1 MPTLPIIE
9 EEPNQMQPDKVV
21 SIYACALRLARLA
34 ADGST
39 PAGATN
45 GYISNNLITLSMT
58 PDVDEGTDFSSKNAC
73 GDDAF
78 PVRDRPTIKRLNLSM
93 TLEVADP
100 EIAELLTASPL
111 ILSTPAAPR
120 TTAANGTTST
130 TSAVITSPTA
140 AFTSLDIGAGITSS
154 VAGAVPA
161 NTTIISVQSATQATM
176 SVNGGANSSIN
187 SFTITPVAHSIG
199 SQYPSL
205 GVQASDNGVSLELWT
220 KAFDGAGPA
229 AVLPYIKHALTRTY
243 WRVDTKEFT
252 NAKQGQAFTGYAI
265 ENAGWGNGPW
275 NDWVNPSPS
284 TRTLDRAYGWH
295 RTSTLPTPAIGY
307 VATPTQV

>member
-9 EEPNQMQPDKVV
+9 EEESMSQPDKVV

-78 PVRDRPTIKRLNLSM
+78 PVRDRPTIKRINLSM

-120 TTAANGTTST
+120 TLAADGST
-130 TSAVITSPTA
+130 TSGTFVLTSPTMAATSLDLGAAISGTGVGVGAVITA
-140 AFTSLDIGAGITSS
+140 I
-154 VAGAVPA
+154 
-161 NTTIISVQSATQATM
+161 NSATSVTVDIASTATA
-176 SVNGGANSSIN
+176 SGTVA
-187 SFTITPVAHSIG
+187 FTITPIAHSIG
-199 SQYPSL
+199 SQYPAL
-205 GVQASDNGVSLELWT
+205 GIQAADNGVSVELFT
-220 KAFDGAGPA
+220 KAFDGPGQA
-229 AVLPYIKHALTRTY
+229 AVLPFIKHALTRTY

-252 NAKQGQAFTGYAI
+252 NAKQGQAFAGYAI

-275 NDWVNPSPS
+275 NDWVEPSPS
-284 TRTLDRAYGWH
+284 TRTLSRAYGWH
-295 RTSTLPTPAIGY
+295 RTSSLPSPAIGY
-307 VATPTQV
+307 VAVPPQ